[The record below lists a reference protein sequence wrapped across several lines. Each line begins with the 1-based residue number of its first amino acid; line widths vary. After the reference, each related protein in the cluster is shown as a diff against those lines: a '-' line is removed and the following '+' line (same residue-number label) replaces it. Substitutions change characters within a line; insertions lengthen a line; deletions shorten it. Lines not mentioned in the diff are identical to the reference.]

1 MRSHRNERTRLTTAG
16 LIVATA
22 GTLLMLAW
30 AIFPAPA
37 YADGS
42 DSVTWTGNGGSNLP
56 CVGGTTQWNLTGFGN
71 VQNTVFTSVVLT
83 VNGQQFV
90 FQNPQGNNG
99 SFQWDVPG
107 PGTTQVN
114 TSASASFSWTG
125 DAPGNEPGITISHCT
140 GGGTTTTTASTTP
153 PSTSTTPPS
162 TSTTP
167 PSTSTT
173 PPSTSTTPP
182 STSTTPPSS
191 STSVAPT
198 TITPPDET
206 TPPGGTTVSP
216 TTVSP
221 PGGTAFTGL
230 ENVIPLGVIA
240 LTMMTAGSGLMWAG
254 SRRRRDEE
262 E

>member
-1 MRSHRNERTRLTTAG
+1 MRESHRSKRTSLTAAG
-16 LIVATA
+16 LIMGTA

-30 AIFPAPA
+30 AVFPAPA
-37 YADGS
+37 FADGTY
-42 DSVTWTGNGGSNLP
+42 TWGQEDGTKNGANNLP
-56 CVGGTTQWNLTGFGN
+56 CDGGHWNMFFDGTITSATLHVGGQ
-71 VQNTVFTSVVLT
+71 SVAMS
-83 VNGQQFV
+83 
-90 FQNPQGNNG
+90 PQGNHWDADSVGVVDASTVVTVSWIG
-99 SFQWDVPG
+99 S
-107 PGTTQVN
+107 GTAEFLTL
-114 TSASASFSWTG
+114 
-125 DAPGNEPGITISHCT
+125 SHCT
-140 GGGTTTTTASTTP
+140 GTPTTSTSP

-167 PSTSTT
+167 PSN
-173 PPSTSTTPP
+173 
-182 STSTTPPSS
+182 STTPPSS
-191 STSVAPT
+191 STSAAPT

-254 SRRRRDEE
+254 TRRNRKGNEE
-262 E
+262 EE